1 MICNSHELDAELAVE
16 KDVLDFGKH
25 VRKTFI
31 EVHFCDLV
39 CCSWAL
45 RQQTMVE

>member
-1 MICNSHELDAELAVE
+1 MICNSHELDAEIAVE

-25 VRKTFI
+25 ARRTFM
-31 EVHFCDLV
+31 EVHFCDPV

-45 RQQTMVE
+45 SQQSKVD